1 MKYYY
6 ARVSSET
13 QNLDRQVELFKEM
26 GANDRVIFQEKK
38 SGKSLENREVWNELL
53 NTWIKSGDIIIVK
66 NLDRIGR
73 NAKEVRECI
82 LNLAK
87 QNIIL
92 ESIDQGYLN
101 DFLKEKLLNKNATSL
116 AEAMI
121 NVMLDTML
129 EGDYF
134 IVMPK
139 VSTKL
144 GKDLTV
150 CYYCDN
156 LHPSRK
162 TYAEVN

>member
-87 QNIIL
+87 RNIIL
-92 ESIDQGYLN
+92 ESIDQGGVPSGKRGITTLRI
-101 DFLKEKLLNKNATSL
+101 FLTIYDPFIFNA
-116 AEAMI
+116 
-121 NVMLDTML
+121 
-129 EGDYF
+129 
-134 IVMPK
+134 
-139 VSTKL
+139 
-144 GKDLTV
+144 
-150 CYYCDN
+150 
-156 LHPSRK
+156 
-162 TYAEVN
+162 